1 MVILNQ
7 SIYQGRQV
15 AFLTQHGKQNLIR
28 TPLEGALGCQLVH
41 TDGYDT
47 DQLGTFTRDVARPG
61 SQLAAARR
69 KANIGMELTGA
80 HVGIASEGAFGPD
93 PFAGLIPWNTEILLW
108 LDQTKGIEVTGF
120 AQGPAQSMH
129 SEVKTL
135 NALKNFAIQAQ
146 FPSHHLVLRPDRP
159 EHPDLH
165 KNISDEQN
173 LFNLFHMVKEKSA
186 TGRVFVE
193 NDLRAFCNPTR
204 QTVIREA
211 NQDLIQKL
219 LSLCPQCTSP
229 GYWKTR
235 QIPGLLCRSCRAETR
250 LPVAEVWR
258 CQTCQFEEHIEINR
272 GEFADPAKCEICN
285 P

>member
-93 PFAGLIPWNTEILLW
+93 PFAGLIP
-108 LDQTKGIEVTGF
+108 
-120 AQGPAQSMH
+120 
-129 SEVKTL
+129 
-135 NALKNFAIQAQ
+135 
-146 FPSHHLVLRPDRP
+146 
-159 EHPDLH
+159 
-165 KNISDEQN
+165 
-173 LFNLFHMVKEKSA
+173 
-186 TGRVFVE
+186 
-193 NDLRAFCNPTR
+193 
-204 QTVIREA
+204 
-211 NQDLIQKL
+211 
-219 LSLCPQCTSP
+219 
-229 GYWKTR
+229 
-235 QIPGLLCRSCRAETR
+235 
-250 LPVAEVWR
+250 
-258 CQTCQFEEHIEINR
+258 
-272 GEFADPAKCEICN
+272 
-285 P
+285 